1 MFKVCRVMTPNNAT
15 ENTPSNID
23 VPVFPHHAAPPQ
35 TPFEAAERQY
45 ADRPSGTPD
54 WQPEDGDF
62 T

>member
-1 MFKVCRVMTPNNAT
+1 MTPKTSSTQA
-15 ENTPSNID
+15 PSVD
-23 VPVFPHHAAPPQ
+23 DAPPFPHHAAAPQ

-45 ADRPSGTPD
+45 ADRPSGVPD